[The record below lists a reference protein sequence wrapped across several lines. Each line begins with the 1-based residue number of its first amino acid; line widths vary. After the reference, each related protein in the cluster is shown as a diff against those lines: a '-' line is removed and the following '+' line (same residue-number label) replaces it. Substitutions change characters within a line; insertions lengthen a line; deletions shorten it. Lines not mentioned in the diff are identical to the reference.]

1 MVAHNAKFDRSM
13 IEGELRRWRFS
24 EKLDRNQ
31 SQDLLPRSLSEV
43 FDSSV
48 DSLRLFKDR
57 RMWKTFTKPTSLPM
71 PNTFKLGCIYNH
83 VFGVSITHSHNAVAD
98 IQALDRLLM
107 HKTMF
112 YGWKDIANEIQM
124 PFSKIL
130 TKT

>member
-71 PNTFKLGCIYNH
+71 PSTFKLGCIYNH

-107 HKTMF
+107 HETMF

-124 PFSKIL
+124 PFIKIRS
-130 TKT
+130 TT